1 MSSSFPDRTCRIRFF
16 VGVLAR
22 AGCVAGAVL
31 AGVAQAADTYVL
43 PEVEL
48 RVETNDNFDLEPGGS
63 LESDVY
69 GYIADLQALIGI
81 TTPRSDTSIRPRARL
96 QEYPDRELERAEG
109 FLDLNS
115 MYRWER
121 AQLRTV
127 GSVSYRD
134 VYNADLEGGAF
145 DPDDPDAPTDP
156 GTGARTDGQTVT
168 RYRILPELTMSLS
181 ERTGIGGSFEYS
193 GARYEDDDDVTNKDY
208 NFVGGNAFLS
218 WVLDERKDLRFG
230 GYANRYE
237 ITDGST
243 ETDAYGAEVEL
254 RSQWSET
261 ARLSAL
267 VFFEES
273 DRTDY
278 FPVPGEESDSGWGGT
293 IAGTWKWQVTQLRFT
308 AGRTFAGTGGR
319 GKSELDQL
327 RLEYDRDLTRRF
339 NLRVVG
345 RVESRRA
352 IGSGDTSNDR
362 DFARGD
368 LVLRW
373 MATPTMFIQGGY
385 SYIWEDRLTDAGDA
399 ANNRFFISFGY
410 AALDRRRR

>member
-1 MSSSFPDRTCRIRFF
+1 MSSSYPDSS
-16 VGVLAR
+16 AR
-22 AGCVAGAVL
+22 VHLLAGAVAAVLL
-31 AGVAQAADTYVL
+31 AGTARAADTYVL

-48 RVETNDNFDLEPGGS
+48 RAETNDNFGLQPGGS
-63 LESDVY
+63 PDSDVY

-81 TTPRSDTSIRPRARL
+81 ATPRSETSIRPRVRL

-109 FLDLNS
+109 FLDLNTL
-115 MYRWER
+115 YRWER

-127 GSVSYRD
+127 ARVSRRD

-145 DPDDPDAPTDP
+145 NPDDPDAPTDP
-156 GTGARTDGQTVT
+156 GTGTRTDGESVS
-168 RYRILPELTMSLS
+168 RFRIVPELVISLS
-181 ERTGIGGSFEYS
+181 ERTGIGGSVEYS
-193 GARYEDDDDVTNKDY
+193 GARYEDDEDDTNNDY

-218 WVLDERKDLRFG
+218 WTLDERNELRFG

-243 ETDAYGAEVEL
+243 ETDSVGAEVEL
-254 RSQWSET
+254 RSRWSET
-261 ARLSAL
+261 SRMSAL
-267 VFFEES
+267 IFFEDSE
-273 DRTDY
+273 RQDY
-278 FPVPGEESDSGWGGT
+278 FPVPAKESDSGVGGE
-293 IAGTWKWQVTQLRFT
+293 IAGTWQGQVTRLRF
-308 AGRTFAGTGGR
+308 AVGRTFVGTGAR

-327 RLEYDRDLTRRF
+327 RLQYDRDLTQRL
-339 NLRVVG
+339 NLLIVG
-345 RVESRRA
+345 RVESRRV
-352 IGSGDTSNDR
+352 IGSGDATNDR

-385 SYIWEDRLTDAGDA
+385 SYIWEDQLTDAGDA
-399 ANNRFFISFGY
+399 DNNRFFISFGY